1 MKKLNCLLL
10 VLMCA
15 SGISF
20 AQKKSY
26 TISGFIKEKGTK
38 ESLIGT
44 TVVILN
50 NNQAALSNN
59 YGFYSISTTL
69 DSVNLLVSMV
79 GYQKQLFK
87 LKLSKDLELDI
98 DMESSN
104 NLSEVLVTD
113 QRMERISEEQ
123 QMSIMKLSIEQI
135 QEIPALF
142 GEKDVLK
149 VLQLLPGVQKGSE
162 GNSGLYVRGGGP
174 DQNLII
180 LDDAPVYNAF
190 HLFGFFSLFNGEAL
204 KSVELTKG
212 GFPARYGG
220 RLSSVLEMNM
230 KDGSKESIKG
240 SVGIGLISSRFTLEG
255 PIKKNKS
262 SFLISAR
269 RTYIDALIYPFLPD
283 DAKGGYY
290 FYDLNAK
297 VNYDIDRKNKIYV
310 SGYFGRDKFYARSTY
325 GSSDNNFG
333 LYWGNGTGTVRWN
346 HVYSPKL
353 FSNTS
358 FIYSQYRFNTSISQ
372 KYNNEGFSIRLYS
385 GIRDI
390 SIKHDFD
397 YAWKENHLIKT
408 GVFIQQHRFTPSAV
422 TIKNDQFEAGN
433 TDVRNN
439 IDALESAVYL
449 EDRAQYGTR
458 IKTNIGVRLSHFYV
472 DKKSY
477 GAAEPRAG
485 VSYQLKEDMA
495 LKASYAY
502 MRQYIHLLSGTGVGL
517 PTDLW
522 VPSTSKIPAQSSQQ
536 VAIGL
541 AKDFIPKNYNIS
553 IEGYY
558 KKMNNVI
565 AYKEGASFLQIDD
578 IGSEEKITW
587 EDNVTSGQGWSY
599 GVEVLLKKSEGKFS
613 GWIGYT
619 LSWTQLQFDEL
630 NFGKKYYARYDRRHD
645 ISVVGIYKPREDLT
659 FSATWVYGTG
669 NAITLPR
676 AEYLAQGHSPGGSA
690 YIQTMYVNDYD
701 GKNNFRMEAYHRL
714 DIGMQFHSKLKR
726 SERIFE
732 LSVYNLYNRRNPYFY
747 YIGYKTNS
755 SERVLKRVSLFPI
768 MPSIS
773 WTYKF

>member
-1 MKKLNCLLL
+1 ML
-10 VLMCA
+10 VLMCI
-15 SGISF
+15 SSVSF

-26 TISGFIKEKGTK
+26 TISGFVREKGTK

-44 TVVILN
+44 SIIILN
-50 NNQAALSNN
+50 NNNQATVSNN
-59 YGFYSISTTL
+59 YGFYSISSNL
-69 DSVNLLVSMV
+69 DSVNLLISMV
-79 GYQKQLFK
+79 GYQRMIYK
-87 LKLSKDLELDI
+87 LALTKDIELDVE
-98 DMESSN
+98 MQASN
-104 NLSEVLVTD
+104 NISEVLVTD

-123 QMSIMKLSIEQI
+123 QMSIMKISVEQI
-135 QEIPALF
+135 QEIPALL

-230 KDGSKESIKG
+230 KDGSKESMKG
-240 SVGIGLISSRFTLEG
+240 SVGIGIISSRFTLEG
-255 PIKKNKS
+255 PLKKNKS

-283 DAKGGYY
+283 ETKGGYY

-310 SGYFGRDKFYARSTY
+310 SGYFGRDKFYVN
-325 GSSDNNFG
+325 SSVGNSENKFG

-346 HVYSPKL
+346 HVYNSKL

-358 FIYSQYRFNTSISQ
+358 FIYSQYRFNTSIQQ
-372 KYNNEGFSIRLYS
+372 KFDGDQFLIRLYS
-385 GIRDI
+385 GIRDV
-390 SIKHDFD
+390 SVKHDFD

-408 GVFIQQHRFTPSAV
+408 GVQIQQHRFTPSAV
-422 TIKNDQFEAGN
+422 TIKNDQFTEGN

-439 IDALESAVYL
+439 IDALESAVYI
-449 EDRAQYGTR
+449 EDRAQYGAR
-458 IKTNIGVRLSHFYV
+458 IKTNMGVRFSHFYV

-477 GAAEPRAG
+477 GAVEPRLGA
-485 VSYQLKEDMA
+485 SYQLKEDLA
-495 LKASYAY
+495 LKTSYAY
-502 MRQYIHLLSGTGVGL
+502 MRQYIHLLTGTGVGL

-522 VPSTSKIPAQSSQQ
+522 VPSTSKIPSQSSQQ

-541 AKDFIPKNYNIS
+541 AKDFIKQNFNIS
-553 IEGYY
+553 LEGYY
-558 KKMNNVI
+558 KKMENVV
-565 AYKEGASFLQIDD
+565 AYKEGASFLAIDD
-578 IGSEEKITW
+578 IGSDEKISW
-587 EDNVTSGQGWSY
+587 EDNVTSGQAWSY
-599 GVEVLLKKSEGKFS
+599 GVELLVKKSEGKFS

-645 ISVVGIYKPREDLT
+645 ISVVGIYKAKDDLT
-659 FSATWVYGTG
+659 FSLTWVYGTG

-690 YIQTMYVNDYD
+690 FVQTMYVNDYD
-701 GKNNFRMEAYHRL
+701 GKNNFRMEAYHRM

-732 LSVYNLYNRRNPYFY
+732 LSVYNVYNRQNPYFY
-747 YIGYKTNS
+747 YVGYKTNS
-755 SERVLKRVSLFPI
+755 SQRALKRVSLFPI

>member
-1 MKKLNCLLL
+1 MKKLSIVVLLL
-10 VLMCA
+10 ISIYSV
-15 SGISF
+15 SF

-26 TISGFIKEKGTK
+26 TISGFVREKGSR

-44 TVVILN
+44 SIVILN
-50 NNQAALSNN
+50 NNQASTTNN
-59 YGFYSISTTL
+59 YGFYSISTNL
-69 DSVNLLVSMV
+69 DSVNLLISMV
-79 GYQKQLFK
+79 GYQRRIYK
-87 LKLSKDLELDI
+87 LAVNKNIELDV
-98 DMESSN
+98 DLESSN
-104 NLSEVLVTD
+104 NISEVLVTD
-113 QRMERISEEQ
+113 QRAQRISEEQ
-123 QMSIMKLSIEQI
+123 QMSIMKVSVEQI

-230 KDGSKESIKG
+230 KDGNKEEIKG

-283 DAKGGYY
+283 EAKGGYY

-297 VNYDIDRKNKIYV
+297 VNYDINRKNKVYI
-310 SGYFGRDKFYARSTY
+310 SGYFGRDKFYANSSY
-325 GSSDNNFG
+325 GNSENKFG
-333 LYWGNGTGTVRWN
+333 LNWGNGTGTVRWN

-358 FIYSQYRFNTSISQ
+358 FIYSQYRFNTSVQQ
-372 KYNNEGFSIRLYS
+372 KFDGEQYLIRLFS

-390 SIKHDFD
+390 SLKHDFD
-397 YAWKENHLIKT
+397 YAWKENHLLKT

-422 TIKNDQFEAGN
+422 TIKNDQFTEGN
-433 TDVRNN
+433 IDVRNN
-439 IDALESAVYL
+439 IDALESAVYI

-458 IKTNIGVRLSHFYV
+458 IKTNMGIRISHFYV

-477 GAAEPRAG
+477 AAAEPRFGA
-485 VSYQLKEDMA
+485 SYQLKEDLA
-495 LKASYAY
+495 LKTSYAY

-522 VPSTSKIPAQSSQQ
+522 VPSTSKIPSQSSQQ

-541 AKDFIPKNYNIS
+541 AKDFIKQNFNIS
-553 IEGYY
+553 LEGYY
-558 KKMNNVI
+558 KKMDNVI
-565 AYKEGASFLQIDD
+565 AYKEGASFLAIDD
-578 IGSEEKITW
+578 IGSDEKISW

-599 GVEVLLKKSEGKFS
+599 GAELLIKKSEGKFS
-613 GWIGYT
+613 GWVGYT

-645 ISVVGIYKPREDLT
+645 ISVVGIYKAKEDLT
-659 FSATWVYGTG
+659 FSFTWVYGTG

-690 YIQTMYVNDYD
+690 FIQTMYVNDYN
-701 GKNNFRMEAYHRL
+701 GKNNFRMEAFHRM

-732 LSVYNLYNRRNPYFY
+732 LSVYNVYNRRNPYFY
-747 YIGYKTNS
+747 FVGYKTNS
-755 SERVLKRVSLFPI
+755 SQRVLKRVSLFPI
-768 MPSIS
+768 LPSIS

>member
-1 MKKLNCLLL
+1 MKKLNCILLL
-10 VLMCA
+10 LMCTTGL
-15 SGISF
+15 SL

-44 TVVILN
+44 TIVILN

-59 YGFYSISTTL
+59 YGYYSISTTL
-69 DSVNLLVSMV
+69 DSINLLVSMV

-87 LKLSKDLELDI
+87 LKLSKDLDLDV

-104 NLSEVLVTD
+104 NLTEVLVTD

-123 QMSIMKLSIEQI
+123 QMSIMKVSIEQI

-190 HLFGFFSLFNGEAL
+190 HLFGFFSLFNGDAL

-230 KDGSKESIKG
+230 KDGSKESMKG

-255 PIKKNKS
+255 PLKKNKS

-283 DAKGGYY
+283 ESKGGYY

-325 GSSDNNFG
+325 GNSDNNFG

-372 KYNNEGFSIRLYS
+372 KYNNEGYSIRLFS

-390 SIKHDFD
+390 SLKHDFD

-433 TDVRNN
+433 TNVRNN
-439 IDALESAVYL
+439 IDALESAVYI
-449 EDRAQYGTR
+449 EDRAQYGAR
-458 IKTNIGVRLSHFYV
+458 IKTNLGVRISHFFV

-477 GAAEPRAG
+477 AAAEPRAG
-485 VSYQLKEDMA
+485 ISYQLKEDMA

-558 KKMNNVI
+558 KKMENVI

-578 IGSEEKITW
+578 VGSDEKITW

-613 GWIGYT
+613 GWVGYT

-747 YIGYKTNS
+747 YVGYKSNS

>member
-1 MKKLNCLLL
+1 MKKLNFAIVVMLFF
-10 VLMCA
+10 
-15 SGISF
+15 SISAI
-20 AQKKSY
+20 AQKKNN
-26 TISGFIKEKGTK
+26 TISGFVREKGSK
-38 ESLIGT
+38 ETLIGT
-44 TVVILN
+44 SIVILN
-50 NNQAALSNN
+50 NNQATVSNN
-59 YGFYSISTTL
+59 YGFYSISTNL
-69 DSVNLLVSMV
+69 DSVDLLISMV
-79 GYQKQLFK
+79 GYQRMIYK
-87 LKLSKDLELDI
+87 LRLKKDIELDVE
-98 DMESSN
+98 MESSN
-104 NLSEVLVTD
+104 TIGEVLVTD
-113 QRMERISEEQ
+113 QRLERISEEQ
-123 QMSIMKLSIEQI
+123 QMSIMKVNVAQI

-230 KDGSKESIKG
+230 KDGNRESIKG

-283 DAKGGYY
+283 NSKFGYY

-297 VNYDIDRKNKIYV
+297 VNYDIDRKNKIYI
-310 SGYFGRDKFYARSTY
+310 SGYFGRDKFYANSKY
-325 GSSDNNFG
+325 ESSENRFG
-333 LYWGNGTGTVRWN
+333 LFWGNGTGTIRWN
-346 HVYSPKL
+346 HVYNSKL

-358 FIYSQYRFNTSISQ
+358 LIYSQYRFNTSVKQ
-372 KYNNEGFSIRLYS
+372 RYDNETFSIQLNS

-397 YAWKENHLIKT
+397 YAWRENHLLKF
-408 GVFIQQHRFTPSAV
+408 GAFVQQHRFTPSAV
-422 TIKNDQFEAGN
+422 TIKNDQFTAGN
-433 TDVRNN
+433 VDIRNN
-439 IDALESAVYL
+439 IDALESAIYL
-449 EDRAQYGTR
+449 EDRAQFGAR
-458 IKTNIGVRLSHFYV
+458 IKTNTGIRISHFYV

-477 GAAEPRAG
+477 AALEPRFGA
-485 VSYQLKEDMA
+485 SYQLKEDMA
-495 LKASYAY
+495 LKASYAF
-502 MRQYIHLLSGTGVGL
+502 MKQYIHLLSGTGVGL

-522 VPSTSKIPAQSSQQ
+522 VPSTSKIPSQRSQQ
-536 VAIGL
+536 VALGL
-541 AKDFIPKNYNIS
+541 AKDFIEENFNIS
-553 IEGYY
+553 LEGYY
-558 KKMNNVI
+558 KKMDNVI
-565 AYKEGASFLQIDD
+565 AYKEGASFLSIDD
-578 IGSEEKITW
+578 IGSDEKITW

-599 GVEVLLKKSEGKFS
+599 GVELLIKKSEGKFS
-613 GWIGYT
+613 GWVGYT

-645 ISVVGIYKPREDLT
+645 ISVVGIYKPKDDLT
-659 FSATWVYGTG
+659 FSFTWVYGTG

-690 YIQTMYVNDYD
+690 FIQTMYVNDYD
-701 GKNNFRMEAYHRL
+701 GKNNFRMEPFHRM

-732 LSVYNLYNRRNPYFY
+732 LSVYNVYNRQNPYFY
-747 YIGYKTNS
+747 YVGYSNNGS
-755 SERVLKRVSLFPI
+755 QRVLKRVSLFPI

>member
-1 MKKLNCLLL
+1 MLLL
-10 VLMCA
+10 
-15 SGISF
+15 
-20 AQKKSY
+20 AQKKTY
-26 TISGFIKEKGTK
+26 TISGFVKEAGTK
-38 ESLIGT
+38 ESLIGAT
-44 TVVILN
+44 IIILN
-50 NNQAALSNN
+50 NNQASMTNN
-59 YGFYSISTTL
+59 YGYYSISTSL
-69 DSVNLLVSMV
+69 DSVNLLISMV
-79 GYQKQLFK
+79 GYQKRIYRLAVNK
-87 LKLSKDLELDI
+87 NIDLDVE
-98 DMESSN
+98 MTSSN
-104 NLSEVLVTD
+104 NIAEVVVTD
-113 QRMERISEEQ
+113 ERMQRISEDQ
-123 QMSIMKLSIEQI
+123 QMSINRIEVQQI
-135 QEIPALF
+135 QQLPALF

-230 KDGSKESIKG
+230 KDGSREKLKG
-240 SVGIGLISSRFTLEG
+240 SVGIGAISSRFTLEG
-255 PIKKNKS
+255 PLKKNKS

-269 RTYIDALIYPFLPD
+269 RTYIDALIQPFLPET
-283 DAKGGYY
+283 AKGGYY

-310 SGYFGRDKFYARSTY
+310 SGYFGRDKFYARSRFDQ
-325 GSSDNNFG
+325 SESKFG

-346 HVYSPKL
+346 HIYNAKL

-358 FIYSQYRFNTSISQ
+358 FIYSQYRFNTSIDQ
-372 KYNNEGFSIRLYS
+372 KFNGDQFYIRLYS

-390 SIKHDFD
+390 SLKHDFD
-397 YAWKENHLIKT
+397 YAWKENHLLKT

-422 TIKNDQFEAGN
+422 TIKNDYFSEGN
-433 TDVRNN
+433 KDIRNN

-458 IKTNIGVRLSHFYV
+458 LKTNMGIRVSHFLV
-472 DKKSY
+472 DAKNY
-477 GAAEPRAG
+477 YALEPRLGA
-485 VSYQLKEDMA
+485 SYQLKEDMA

-502 MRQYIHLLSGTGVGL
+502 MRQYIHLLTGTGVGL

-522 VPSTSKIPAQSSQQ
+522 VPSTNRIPSQNSQQ
-536 VAIGL
+536 VALGL
-541 AKDFIPKNYNIS
+541 AKDFIPQKMNIS
-553 IEGYY
+553 IETYY

-565 AYKEGASFLQIDD
+565 AYKEGASFLAIDD
-578 IGSEEKITW
+578 VNSNQKISW

-599 GVEVLLKKSEGKFS
+599 GTEFLIRKTEGKFT

-645 ISVVGIYKPREDLT
+645 VSVVGIYQAREDLT

-676 AEYLAQGHSPGGSA
+676 AEFMAQTHTPGSPFPGNM
-690 YIQTMYVNDYD
+690 QVNDYSS
-701 GKNNFRMEAYHRL
+701 KNDFRMEPFHKL
-714 DIGMQFHSKLKR
+714 DVSMQFHSKLKR

-732 LSVYNLYNRRNPYFY
+732 LSVYNVYNRKNPYFY
-747 YIGYKTNS
+747 YIGYKNNGT
-755 SERVLKRVSLFPI
+755 ERVLKRISLFPI
-768 MPSIS
+768 LPSIS
-773 WTYKF
+773 WTYIF